1 MRLFI
6 LLCCCLLASI
16 VPCSDAFTRPITP
29 RNGLLAAG
37 GVKKELEIYHQK
49 VDSQRLIQ
57 QHAKLNDDDEDV
69 RVDLIPDVDAFSLTA
84 IGFGLIA
91 FNFLV
96 LANVSVFV
104 IQCLFYLLFYVV
116 YFHLLQ
122 TKCTFIFLM

>member
-104 IQCLFYLLFYVV
+104 IQCLFYLLFYV